1 MIRLIALM
9 ILLSTTYSG
18 SWADDTAWG
27 DVGGADLPV
36 AEQIPSEQ
44 TTAPSTNELACGEDD
59 QRIENIIPLL
69 REIQAGNTIEPLQL
83 SLETYMGLS
92 PKVSS
97 ILGDNFYISVPD
109 CTKHMLFEGEFIE
122 SIEIPMS
129 NIWSMVHNALREN
142 NAEKLQFI
150 KKNVKASPES
160 AAQILHYIQQ
170 VKLPQA
176 HHSLLKEH
184 LFLVPTLTTRQK
196 EKVFF
201 LLSNFIQLGGRL
213 IPEDVGKKV
222 YMVYSS
228 SIVLGVYLD
237 SGFGVDDLTEY
248 ENEWLSG
255 MFVQLGLNPIP
266 VSWDEMKRATWYQKF
281 LELNPR

>member
-44 TTAPSTNELACGEDD
+44 TTAPSTNGPACGEDD

-97 ILGDNFYISVPD
+97 ILGDNFYISVLD

-122 SIEIPMS
+122 S
-129 NIWSMVHNALREN
+129 NRNTDV
-142 NAEKLQFI
+142 Q
-150 KKNVKASPES
+150 
-160 AAQILHYIQQ
+160 
-170 VKLPQA
+170 
-176 HHSLLKEH
+176 H
-184 LFLVPTLTTRQK
+184 L
-196 EKVFF
+196 
-201 LLSNFIQLGGRL
+201 
-213 IPEDVGKKV
+213 V
-222 YMVYSS
+222 YGS
-228 SIVLGVYLD
+228 
-237 SGFGVDDLTEY
+237 
-248 ENEWLSG
+248 
-255 MFVQLGLNPIP
+255 QC
-266 VSWDEMKRATWYQKF
+266 AT
-281 LELNPR
+281 